1 MPTNPFKEFMRLI
14 PASAGLLHT
23 IISVAALHKAQ
34 RQHALPDID
43 LSPTSQQNLLTVS
56 TPIPEFYDA
65 LSYKQQALYHL
76 RKEFLNPNV
85 SNHDG
90 AIASILM
97 FIWLELMDSGRDS
110 WKYHLTALRG
120 IVQATLV
127 PTIASGGGF
136 TSTFWSS
143 CEYFEM
149 IFAKYVCLFHSS
161 YALYERISADKPVMK
176 FWAQHSSSPHNPTS
190 RSSPQCQRWIS

>member
-1 MPTNPFKEFMRLI
+1 MFHTMPTNPFKEFMRLI
-14 PASAGLLHT
+14 PASPGLLYT
-23 IISVAALHKAQ
+23 IISVAALHQAQ
-34 RQHALPDID
+34 RRG
-43 LSPTSQQNLLTVS
+43 SPLLESPMSSKELISSSSPATL
-56 TPIPEFYDA
+56 EFYDA
-65 LSYKQQALYHL
+65 LLHKQKALYHL
-76 RKEFLNPNV
+76 RREFLDPNV

-110 WKYHLTALRG
+110 WRYHLTALRG

-127 PTIASGGGF
+127 PTMDHTGGF

-149 IFAKYVCLFHSS
+149 IFATY
-161 YALYERISADKPVMK
+161 D
-176 FWAQHSSSPHNPTS
+176 SPT
-190 RSSPQCQRWIS
+190 RLEILC

>member
-14 PASAGLLHT
+14 PASPGLLYT

-34 RQHALPDID
+34 RLHVLPNIESSTAPVEYS
-43 LSPTSQQNLLTVS
+43 LTASPFTSA
-56 TPIPEFYDA
+56 FYDA
-65 LSYKQQALYHL
+65 LLHKQQALYHL
-76 RKEFLNPNV
+76 RKEFLNPSV

-110 WKYHLTALRG
+110 WKFHLTALRG
-120 IVQATLV
+120 IVQVTLV
-127 PTIASGGGF
+127 PTMDNTGGF

-149 IFAKYVCLFHSS
+149 IFAMYVPSQAPLQR
-161 YALYERISADKPVMK
+161 LY
-176 FWAQHSSSPHNPTS
+176 
-190 RSSPQCQRWIS
+190 

>member
-14 PASAGLLHT
+14 PASPGLLHT
-23 IISVAALHKAQ
+23 IISIAALHKAQ
-34 RQHALPDID
+34 RQHALPDIE
-43 LSPTSQQNLLTVS
+43 SPIAPAEYIPTVS
-56 TPIPEFYDA
+56 PPIPAFCDA

-110 WKYHLTALRG
+110 WKYHLTALKG
-120 IVQATLV
+120 IVQANLV
-127 PTIASGGGF
+127 PTMENTGGF

-149 IFAKYVCLFHSS
+149 FFAKY
-161 YALYERISADKPVMK
+161 A
-176 FWAQHSSSPHNPTS
+176 SSPAPL
-190 RSSPQCQRWIS
+190 

>member
-34 RQHALPDID
+34 RQHTLPDID
-43 LSPTSQQNLLTVS
+43 SSITPQQKFLTVS
-56 TPIPEFYDA
+56 APIPEFYDA
-65 LSYKQQALYHL
+65 LLYKQQALYHL
-76 RKEFLNPNV
+76 RKEFLDPNV
-85 SNHDG
+85 CNHDG
-90 AIASILM
+90 AIASMLV

-120 IVQATLV
+120 IVQAALV
-127 PTIASGGGF
+127 PTANSDAGF
-136 TSTFWSS
+136 TSTYWSG

-149 IFAKYVCLFHSS
+149 IFAKYVS
-161 YALYERISADKPVMK
+161 LYSHRLYNLRQKL
-176 FWAQHSSSPHNPTS
+176 
-190 RSSPQCQRWIS
+190 C